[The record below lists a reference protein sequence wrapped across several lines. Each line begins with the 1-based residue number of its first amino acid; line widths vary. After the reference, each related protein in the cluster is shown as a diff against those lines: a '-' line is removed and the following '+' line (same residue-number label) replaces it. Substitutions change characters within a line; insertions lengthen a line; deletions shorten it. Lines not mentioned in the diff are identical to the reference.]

1 MKNNIH
7 YITVSEDLKK
17 SLDIIMNEELFNPF
31 LLVGGTALS
40 LQMGHRISVDIDLFT
55 DTEYGSI
62 DFKKLEEFFVNRF
75 KYCESLKIDAV
86 GVGKSFFVGF
96 DSTNL
101 IKIDVYY
108 NDPFVFEIYKVEN
121 IRMASIE
128 EIIAMKIDVIS
139 RTGRKKDF
147 WDIHEC
153 MENYSFQQMIDFHRL
168 KYPFTHDEKLIKAK
182 ITDFSFAENDFEP
195 ICLRGKNW
203 DIIKLDFIDFV
214 R

>member
-62 DFKKLEEFFVNRF
+62 DFKKLEEFFDNRF
-75 KYCESLKIDAV
+75 KYCESLNIDAV

-108 NDPFVFEIYKVEN
+108 NDPFVFDIYKVEN

>member
-1 MKNNIH
+1 MKSNIH

-62 DFKKLEEFFVNRF
+62 DFKKLEEFFDNRF
-75 KYCESLKIDAV
+75 KYCESLNIDAV

-108 NDPFVFEIYKVEN
+108 NDPFVFDIYKVEN